1 MKFDPVTKPQHYA
14 ASTIEVIEAIT
25 AWELGY
31 CLGNVV
37 KYVARAG
44 KKDASKHIEDL
55 MKAQWYLQRE
65 IQTLEEEEKLKKS

>member
-14 ASTIEVIEAIT
+14 ASKIEVIEAIT

-31 CLGNVV
+31 CLGNVI

-44 KKDASKHIEDL
+44 KKDPSKHIEDL
-55 MKAQWYLQRE
+55 KKAAWYLQRE
-65 IQTLEEEEKLKKS
+65 IQTLEEEKLKKS

>member
-14 ASTIEVIEAIT
+14 SSQIEVIEAIE
-25 AWELGY
+25 AWGVGY
-31 CLGNVV
+31 CLGNVI

-44 KKDASKHIEDL
+44 KKDPAKHIEDL
-55 MKAQWYLQRE
+55 KKAQWYLQRE